1 MTTKDQER
9 KVLEQ
14 IRKLVAEL
22 GEDSYIATAF
32 EGCFEIAEEN
42 IKNDFACSMKQ
53 RAESAAKE
61 REEWHQKATSFEI
74 KWNEDEQNIADLYD
88 ELRSLQEKC
97 EKDCQFETHKTAEWK
112 KAADERQET
121 INDFIVKTADLQ
133 KQLDE
138 KDLEIMKL
146 KARLFD
152 MMNA

>member
-14 IRKLVAEL
+14 IRKLVAGL
-22 GEDSYIATAF
+22 GEDSYVAKAF
-32 EGCFEIAEEN
+32 EGCFEIAEDN
-42 IKNDFACSMKQ
+42 ITNDFACSMKQ

-74 KWNEDEQNIADLYD
+74 KWNEDDQKIADLYD
-88 ELRSLQEKC
+88 ELRRLQEKC
-97 EKDCQFETHKTAEWK
+97 EKDCQLETHKTAEWK
-112 KAADERQET
+112 KEADERQET
-121 INDFIVKTADLQ
+121 INDLIAKTADLQ

-138 KDLEIMKL
+138 KDLEIIKL

-152 MMNA
+152 MMDV